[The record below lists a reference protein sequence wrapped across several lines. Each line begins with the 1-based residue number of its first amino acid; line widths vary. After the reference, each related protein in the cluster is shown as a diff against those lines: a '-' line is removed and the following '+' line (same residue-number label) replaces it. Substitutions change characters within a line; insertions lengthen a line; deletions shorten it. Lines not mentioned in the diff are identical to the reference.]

1 MDIFASVLLSSSLL
15 LFYFVFSD
23 AADSITQSQILR
35 DIENTTL
42 VSKDGD
48 FVLGFFS
55 PGNSNYRYLGIWYKK
70 IPVKTVVWVAN
81 RGNPI
86 TDASGV
92 MMINSSGSLVLLGQN
107 STFAW
112 SANQTKEARKP
123 IVQLLDS
130 GNLVLREE
138 NEKDTEKYLWQSFDY
153 PSDTWLAGMK
163 LGWDLRIGLDRRLTA
178 WKSPDDPSPGEL
190 SWGIKLHNYPE
201 LVMMRGSQKY
211 FRSGPWNGH
220 FFSGMAELQDT
231 QLYNF
236 KFVSNKDEVYFMFE
250 MIEKPAITRAVLNQ
264 SQSQYQRYIWVEEKK
279 EWIVFLNL
287 PKDKCDTY
295 NLCGPYGNCIMG
307 ESPVCQCVDGFKPK
321 SLQTWNPVEW
331 DKGCVR
337 STQLSC
343 PDKDKTGF
351 VQFSGLKMP
360 DTTNSW
366 LNVSVN
372 LEECRV
378 KCLNDC
384 NCMAYSNSDTKNG
397 GSGCAMWF
405 GDLIDIRQ
413 MAANK
418 QDANSQD
425 IYIRMSGTEQGMGL

>member
-23 AADSITQSQILR
+23 AADSITQSQFLR

-231 QLYNF
+231 PLYNF

-351 VQFSGLKMP
+351 FQFSGLKMP

-378 KCLNDC
+378 KCLNVC